1 MWVVK
6 IGGSLAKDSLL
17 ASWLEQLSTLGGG
30 RVVIVPGGA
39 GYADAARA
47 AQAQWGLDDLVA
59 HNMAIL
65 GMGQFAFMLQG
76 LCPDLVLAADER
88 ELERAV
94 HSGRVALWMPLELL
108 RREADELTTW
118 DVTSDSLSLW
128 LANRLNAER
137 VILVKS
143 CPIAT
148 EDPQDNWPALAS
160 AGVVDRS
167 FPALAADAAYPI
179 HLLERTALGR
189 MRELLLEDPGVVGG
203 G

>member
-1 MWVVK
+1 MWVIK
-6 IGGSLAKDSLL
+6 IGGSLAKDPLL
-17 ASWLEQLSTLGGG
+17 VDWLEQLNDLGGG

-39 GYADAARA
+39 AYADAARL
-47 AQAQWGLDDLVA
+47 AQSEWHLDDVVA

-76 LCPDLVLAADER
+76 LCQDLVLAADER

-108 RREADELTTW
+108 RRQADELTTW
-118 DVTSDSLSLW
+118 DVTSDSLALW

-143 CPIAT
+143 CPV
-148 EDPQDNWPALAS
+148 PLAPPT
-160 AGVVDRS
+160 AVQWENLAADGVVDRR
-167 FPALAADAAYPI
+167 FPTFAAEAAYPI
-179 HLLERTALGR
+179 HLLERTDLAR
-189 MRELLLEDPGVVGG
+189 MRELLLDSPPC
-203 G
+203 

>member
-6 IGGSLAKDSLL
+6 IGGSLARDPLL
-17 ASWLEQLSTLGGG
+17 VQWLEHLNDLGGG

-39 GYADAARA
+39 GYADAARL
-47 AQAQWGLDDLVA
+47 AQSEWHLDDVVA

-94 HSGRVALWMPLELL
+94 HSGRVGLWMPLELL

-118 DVTSDSLSLW
+118 DVTSDSLALW

-143 CPIAT
+143 CPI
-148 EDPQDNWPALAS
+148 PQTTPVPGQWNALAS
-160 AGVVDRS
+160 DGVVDHR
-167 FPALAADAAYPI
+167 FPRMAAEAAYPI
-179 HLLERTALGR
+179 HLLERTEIARL
-189 MRELLLEDPGVVGG
+189 RELLLDATLS
-203 G
+203 

>member
-6 IGGSLAKDSLL
+6 IGGSLAKDPLL
-17 ASWLEQLSTLGGG
+17 PFWLEQLNALGGG

-39 GYADAARA
+39 GYADAARE
-47 AQAQWGLDDLVA
+47 AQSEWQLTDVVA

-76 LCPDLVLAADER
+76 LCPDLVLSSDER
-88 ELERAV
+88 ELERTV

-108 RREADELTTW
+108 RCQADDLTTW

-143 CPIAT
+143 CPIPA
-148 EDPQDNWPALAS
+148 PQDDWAALAE
-160 AGVVDRS
+160 AGVVDRG
-167 FPALAADAAYPI
+167 FPAFAADSAYPI
-179 HLLERTALGR
+179 HLLERSELTRL
-189 MRELLLEDPGVVGG
+189 RELLLDDSTAEPCIN
-203 G
+203 